1 MYHSPIKRR
10 VTRKIRVGKVFVGG
24 DAPITVQTMTNTE
37 TCDVDATTAQ
47 IERCVAAGA
56 DIVRVSVP
64 SMEAAEAFGK
74 IRKRVPDVPLVADIH
89 FDHKIALAVADLG
102 VDCLRINPG
111 NIGSDAKVRE
121 VVAAARHHGIS
132 MRIGVNA
139 GSLEKDLQKKYTEPT
154 GEALLESALRHI
166 DILER
171 LDFHE
176 YKISVKASNVFLT
189 LDAYRLLSKEIDNP
203 LHLGL
208 TEAGVFRSGTVK
220 SSIAMGALL
229 LDGIGDTLR
238 ISLAA
243 EPEDE
248 VKIGFDI
255 LKALNIRSNGINF
268 IACPSCSR
276 QEFDVIRVMNEL
288 ESRLEDIRVP
298 MDVSVIGCK
307 VNGPGEAKEADIGV
321 VGAEPKSLVYRNG
334 EKSHLI
340 PTATMVDEIEK
351 MVRERVK
358 EKQNAEARQKV
369 EDKAQGVFKRDVQ

>member
-1 MYHSPIKRR
+1 MHHESPIKRR
-10 VTRKIRVGKVFVGG
+10 LTRKIRVGNLYVGG

-37 TCDVDATTAQ
+37 TCDVAATVAQ
-47 IERCVAAGA
+47 IQRCVAAGA

-74 IRKRVPDVPLVADIH
+74 IRQQVPGVPLVADIH
-89 FDHKIALAVADLG
+89 FDHKIALAVAEFG

-111 NIGSDAKVRE
+111 NIGSDDKVRE
-121 VVAAARHHGIS
+121 VVACARHHGIS

-139 GSLEKDLQKKYTEPT
+139 GSLEKDLQKKYGEPT
-154 GEALLESALRHI
+154 GEALLESAMRHI
-166 DILER
+166 DILDR
-171 LDFHE
+171 LNFHE
-176 YKISVKASNVFLT
+176 FKVSVKASNVFLT
-189 LDAYRLLSKEIDNP
+189 LDAYRLLSRQIDNP
-203 LHLGL
+203 LHLGV

-220 SSIAMGALL
+220 SAIAMGGLL
-229 LDGIGDTLR
+229 LDGIGDTMR

-248 VKIGFDI
+248 VKVGFDI
-255 LKALNIRSNGINF
+255 LKSLGIRSNGINF

-288 ESRLEDIRVP
+288 EARLEDVRIP

-321 VGAEPKSLVYRNG
+321 VGASPKSLVYRNG
-334 EKSHLI
+334 DKSHLI
-340 PTATMVDEIEK
+340 DTNRLVDEIEG
-351 MVRERVK
+351 MVRERVRQHEADAAGK
-358 EKQNAEARQKV
+358 KQQDAER
-369 EDKAQGVFKRDVQ
+369 GVILRSD

>member
-1 MYHSPIKRR
+1 MHESPIKRR
-10 VTRKIRVGKVFVGG
+10 QTRKIRVGSVFVGG

-37 TCDVDATTAQ
+37 TCDVAATVDQ
-47 IERCVAAGA
+47 IRRCVSAGA

-64 SMEAAEAFGK
+64 SMEAAEAFGL
-74 IRKRVPDVPLVADIH
+74 IRQQVPGVPLVADIH
-89 FDHKIALAVADLG
+89 FDHRIALAVAEKG

-111 NIGSDAKVRE
+111 NIGSDDKVRE

-139 GSLEKDLQKKYTEPT
+139 GSLEKDLQKKYGEPT
-154 GEALLESALRHI
+154 GEALLESAMRHI
-166 DILER
+166 DILDR
-171 LDFHE
+171 LNFHE
-176 YKISVKASNVFLT
+176 FKVSVKASNVFLT
-189 LDAYRLLSKEIDNP
+189 LDAYRLLSAQIDNP
-203 LHLGL
+203 LHLGV

-220 SSIAMGALL
+220 SAIALGGLL

-238 ISLAA
+238 VSLAA

-255 LKALNIRSNGINF
+255 LKSLGIRSNGINF

-276 QEFDVIRVMNEL
+276 QEFDVIRVMNAL
-288 ESRLEDIRVP
+288 EARLEDIRTP

-321 VGAEPKSLVYRNG
+321 VGAAPRSLVYRNG

-340 PTATMVDEIEK
+340 DTSRLVDEIEA
-351 MVRERVK
+351 MVRARVAEK
-358 EKQNAEARQKV
+358 ETEKAAEAARLIV
-369 EDKAQGVFKRDVQ
+369 RAASE